1 MGVAPISPAGFDMDV
16 LKTAHLH
23 ASACTAMFVSGIA
36 DCKIAIERMTSPH
49 AVRFMRAVSGNVLRD
64 RDRQTLSA
72 AFNVN
77 TPLHVEGQDG
87 AVVLRDRYEIGH
99 AGVQLAKA
107 GGFDKIAWDGAS
119 NEVPSRPIVEQLTHA
134 ELTDLVHF
142 AHECGLET
150 YVSAGMVAEHM
161 RNAVFA
167 GVDGVGIG
175 TSMHYVDE
183 ATKLMG
189 ALKPESILG
198 ALHVRDDA
206 ASHPLGRAAAMLAR
220 VDQMSFEGS
229 LLPAE
234 NTVRAALHVA
244 VREKD
249 ERAAAECLGALR
261 RVATLEAS
269 PLTYN
274 PTLARGRRRL
284 AHLRIE
290 RGADVSMLSD
300 AIERLDAVTVRE
312 LIAHA

>member
-1 MGVAPISPAGFDMDV
+1 
-16 LKTAHLH
+16 
-23 ASACTAMFVSGIA
+23 
-36 DCKIAIERMTSPH
+36 
-49 AVRFMRAVSGNVLRD
+49 
-64 RDRQTLSA
+64 
-72 AFNVN
+72 
-77 TPLHVEGQDG
+77 
-87 AVVLRDRYEIGH
+87 
-99 AGVQLAKA
+99 
-107 GGFDKIAWDGAS
+107 
-119 NEVPSRPIVEQLTHA
+119 
-134 ELTDLVHF
+134 
-142 AHECGLET
+142 
-150 YVSAGMVAEHM
+150 
-161 RNAVFA
+161 
-167 GVDGVGIG
+167 
-175 TSMHYVDE
+175 
-183 ATKLMG
+183 
-189 ALKPESILG
+189 
-198 ALHVRDDA
+198 
-206 ASHPLGRAAAMLAR
+206 MLAR